1 MTTALVFGASGY
13 LGSRV
18 CEGLRAG
25 GIDTVEAGRSA
36 RRGAMHGGF
45 AVDLVTGDPDSVAR
59 AVHESGAGL
68 VVNCAGRTIGPTE
81 DLVRLNVLGFARLLS
96 AVEAASTRPRLIHL
110 ASAAEY
116 GRTPEG
122 AAVDESAPTRPA
134 GPYGVTKLAATQ
146 LLALSRAQGRVDGLA
161 LRVFNVLGPDMP
173 EHTLPGSILSRILQA
188 KVAGL
193 ASIETGPLG
202 AVRDFVDVRD
212 VVQAVVAAA
221 TCAPTLVAVVNIG
234 SGEGHT
240 AEELVGGIA
249 RRLGYRGE
257 VRPSGTGSPRSADV
271 SWQVADIGL
280 ARDVLG
286 WTPQCSFEDAC
297 DAVAGARGTGDGDR
311 R

>member
-161 LRVFNVLGPDMP
+161 LRVFNVLGPDMFHLLNYDRLCANP
-173 EHTLPGSILSRILQA
+173 EREIHALLRFLRLDGHNPDPAPLKEIIAPVSLGRFRNHPDHGFTPDQ
-188 KVAGL
+188 
-193 ASIETGPLG
+193 LG
-202 AVRDFVDVRD
+202 AVR
-212 VVQAVVAAA
+212 
-221 TCAPTLVAVVNIG
+221 
-234 SGEGHT
+234 
-240 AEELVGGIA
+240 ELGFTD
-249 RRLGYRGE
+249 
-257 VRPSGTGSPRSADV
+257 TGS
-271 SWQVADIGL
+271 
-280 ARDVLG
+280 
-286 WTPQCSFEDAC
+286 
-297 DAVAGARGTGDGDR
+297 
-311 R
+311 